1 MIIVYS
7 LDERRGVEPA
17 QKFSQKGFENIFFIS
32 GGIEEF
38 ARQCYHLLEG
48 SQLPVKEE
56 DKPVTRG
63 KRSSSLTSTRT
74 SGLAGKPRTMRAE
87 V

>member
-7 LDERRGVEPA
+7 LDERRGVEAA
-17 QKFSQKGFENIFFIS
+17 QKFSQKGFDNIFFIS

-38 ARQCYHLLEG
+38 TRQCYHMLEG
-48 SQLPVKEE
+48 PQLPQKEE
-56 DKPVTRG
+56 DKPGTRV
-63 KRSSSLTSTRT
+63 KRSTSLTSTRT
-74 SGLAGKPRTMRAE
+74 SGLHGKLGARRAE